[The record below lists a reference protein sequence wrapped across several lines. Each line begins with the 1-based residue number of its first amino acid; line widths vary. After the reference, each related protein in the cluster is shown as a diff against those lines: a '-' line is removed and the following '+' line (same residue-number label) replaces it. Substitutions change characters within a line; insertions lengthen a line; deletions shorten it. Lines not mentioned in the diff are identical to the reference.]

1 MWFTRRSNDRQN
13 RRNIDMNGRTIAGVL
28 LTLLLV
34 AGAIGIG
41 ITAYNAGVTQG
52 LADSGQVVVA
62 PGYPVGPYVGGY
74 GYGWGHGGFGFFGFL
89 GALFFIFILI
99 ALFRAVLG
107 GGRGHGRGGWGGPG
121 WGGPG
126 GRGPWSDR
134 AREIHDELHR
144 TSGQAGQ
151 EPTDQ
156 QRS

>member
-74 GYGWGHGGFGFFGFL
+74 GYGWGHGGFGFFGF
-89 GALFFIFILI
+89 FIFILI